1 MLIELF
7 FSGKKFAGSGLCGVS
22 ILRAGETME
31 KALMK
36 VTKEIR
42 LGKFLIQ
49 EMISSLEDVKTYRL
63 V

>member
-1 MLIELF
+1 
-7 FSGKKFAGSGLCGVS
+7 
-22 ILRAGETME
+22 ME

>member
-1 MLIELF
+1 
-7 FSGKKFAGSGLCGVS
+7 
-22 ILRAGETME
+22 ME

-49 EMISSLEDVKTYRL
+49 EMISSLEVKTYRL
-63 V
+63 VPTGYRLVTDWLPTGINERF